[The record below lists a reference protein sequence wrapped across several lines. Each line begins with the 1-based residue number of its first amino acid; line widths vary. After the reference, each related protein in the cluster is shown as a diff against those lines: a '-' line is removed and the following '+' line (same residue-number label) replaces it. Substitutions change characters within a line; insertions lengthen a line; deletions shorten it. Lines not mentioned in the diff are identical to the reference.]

1 MIESQRLGE
10 IFSLYCMPY
19 WTIWNFF
26 LSCIYNCFCNKNE
39 NKMYCSLL
47 ELCSFGCLVSFA
59 SKVSFHFF
67 IYHFPSGFMSKI
79 ASVQPFIPLPSEF
92 MASSL
97 NIYHHEHSVLL
108 SSVVSFFS
116 PWWMRAL
123 WKRMVW
129 FIQPSL
135 KATKDLPHCC

>member
-1 MIESQRLGE
+1 MRVRGWERFLVFIVCLIELFE
-10 IFSLYCMPY
+10 I
-19 WTIWNFF
+19 FF

-59 SKVSFHFF
+59 SKVSFNFF
-67 IYHFPSGFMSKI
+67 IYHFPSRFMLKV

-123 WKRMVW
+123 
-129 FIQPSL
+129 
-135 KATKDLPHCC
+135 